1 MKSEV
6 AEVDDTYKY
15 RRLLAMC
22 AAGANT

>member
-15 RRLLAMC
+15 RRL
-22 AAGANT
+22 